1 MLDRIDSNDITVQVE
16 TSNSDR
22 VVPDGIAL
30 SKGTFDLGA
39 NDGGTFTAMGMNK
52 SGNQTGL
59 GTGWVTVTGWTAN
72 AAFPGTVITSNALVV
87 AQAAQ
92 VQIVFR
98 ARFGTGLWVTKMQS
112 DMRIRVNGVVVK
124 ESSGDDLNLFSVVV
138 NANVGDAISVQVKLR
153 SWPPAQNFL
162 AASDTSVTVKLN
174 TPGRQDF
181 ENDLLWPDKTT
192 FNSTGSIRYAVP
204 PGKLKGRKSLW
215 RVFSTSDSDIKFPG
229 TANERVDTTT
239 TTTEWAGF
247 SVGPVITQSK
257 NPVAVEP
264 GMTVQMSGTFAVR
277 GTINSGDGGL
287 KNDLDQD
294 TRAIIRFALWG
305 KGITQDEYGV
315 DVITTREL
323 MYYEGILGTN
333 QSAYTSFNIGGVP
346 AATVPAGITD
356 VFFTA
361 SSIYE
366 TGGDY
371 GSIDYEFEDAANQA
385 LKVSYFGVSE
395 DSNPLVIKTNL
406 PTSVNK
412 TYKHTMSKTG
422 VAFKNR
428 ARFNNIQPNANIV
441 FFGYAGTGCVV
452 NIYNWTGSRGSLI
465 GTYTALANE
474 RKVISI
480 TPTGTDQIE
489 IVKNGASADFF
500 IESVTNNAGDSLTSF
515 WNQIEMV
522 NMTSINDDI
531 SRISI
536 LREEGDRGNATID
549 FSSDVLDPA
558 TSATLKPGKRIRVL
572 GRHYGEGELQK
583 PDDWDDPAEY
593 EVLYTGTIKRV
604 TSSYTYDDQP
614 IIQVTAYDAHDSVE
628 KVPAG
633 VVLDQMIEYGPY
645 FNVLNTPVLYN
656 DIDWGGASKPLP
668 NKFIFKPSAYG
679 DMSLA
684 DGIYTTR
691 NTHKAFWW
699 VDRYNRV
706 IIKNTLPTTS
716 VITLS
721 DGTVTG
727 DLDYGTFKRGSDT
740 DSVINKISVQEF
752 LLDRQDIVEK
762 TLPSGD
768 VPPLENSYTS
778 SKTQTAVFM
787 NNDSINSYGEF
798 EKSFDVVRGDGDL
811 LNLYNG
817 VIGTSFSTWA
827 QDILDQRSEPTLNVS
842 DVSVP
847 IKSSDD
853 IRLISSLEI
862 LDRITVAYKGE
873 TQFTRIREI
882 EHTIVPGR
890 WYTELRFNSKSEM
903 TYWG

>member
-1 MLDRIDSNDITVQVE
+1 MLDKIDSNDITVQVE
-16 TSNSDR
+16 TSSSDR

-30 SKGTFDLGA
+30 SKGTFDLGTT
-39 NDGGTFTAMGMNK
+39 DGGTFTAMGMNK

-72 AAFPGTVITSNALVV
+72 SGFPGTVITSNALVV

-92 VQIVFR
+92 VQVVFR
-98 ARFGTGLWVTKMQS
+98 ARFGSGLWVSKVKS
-112 DMRIRVNGVVVK
+112 AMRILQNGSIIK
-124 ESSGDDLNLFSVVV
+124 ESSGDDLNMMSVVA
-138 NANVGDAISVQVKLR
+138 NAAAGDTFSVQVR
-153 SWPPAQNFL
+153 MTSWPSLQNYL
-162 AASDTSVTVKLN
+162 NASDTSLTVKQNSQYRL
-174 TPGRQDF
+174 DF
-181 ENDLLWPDKTT
+181 ENDLLWPDKTE

-215 RVFSTSDSDIKFPG
+215 RIYSEAHETGFGDNTGVGSSY
-229 TANERVDTTT
+229 
-239 TTTEWAGF
+239 TEWTGF

-257 NPVAVEP
+257 NPVAVEG
-264 GMTVQMSGTFAVR
+264 GMTITMAGTFAVR
-277 GTINSGDGGL
+277 GTINSGDGRL
-287 KNDLDQD
+287 KNDLDVG
-294 TRAIIRFALWG
+294 TRAIIRFSLWG

-315 DVITTREL
+315 DVVDTREL
-323 MYYEGILGTN
+323 MYYEGLLGTN
-333 QSAYTSFNIGGVP
+333 QSAYTSFNIAGVP
-346 AATVPAGITD
+346 AATIPAGITE
-356 VFFTA
+356 VYFTA

-371 GSIDYEFEDAANQA
+371 GSIDYEFEAVNQA

-395 DSNPLVIKTNL
+395 DSDPLRIIPAL
-406 PTSVNK
+406 PSSVNK
-412 TYKHTMSKTG
+412 TYKHSMSKTG

-428 ARFNNIQPNANIV
+428 ARFNNVQPSCNLT
-441 FFGYAGTGCVV
+441 FFGYPGIGCVV
-452 NIYNWTGSRGSLI
+452 NVYNWTGSRGSLI

-474 RKVISI
+474 RKVVSI

-489 IVKNGASADFF
+489 IVKNGASNDFF
-500 IESVTNNAGDSLTSF
+500 IESVSNNTGHNANGY
-515 WNQIEMV
+515 WNQVELV
-522 NMTSINDDI
+522 NMTNINDDI

-536 LREEGDRGNATID
+536 LREEGDRGNCTID

-572 GRHYGEGELQK
+572 GRHYGAGVDQEP
-583 PDDWDDPAEY
+583 PDWTGASNY
-593 EVLYTGTIKRV
+593 EVVYTGTIKRV
-604 TSSYTYDDQP
+604 TSEYSYDDQP

-633 VVLDQMIEYGPY
+633 VVFDQMIEYGPY
-645 FNVLNTPVLYN
+645 LNVLNVPVKYN
-656 DIDWGGASKPLP
+656 DIDWGGSSKPLP

-691 NTHKAFWW
+691 NTIKGFWW
-699 VDRYNRV
+699 VNRYNEVV
-706 IIKNTLPTTS
+706 IKSTLPTTS
-716 VITLS
+716 IITLS

-752 LLDRQDIVEK
+752 LLDRKDIVEK
-762 TLPSGD
+762 KLSGGD
-768 VPPLENSYTS
+768 TPPLDSDYTL

-787 NNDSINSYGEF
+787 NNTSINSYGEF

-811 LNLYNG
+811 LNLFNG
-817 VIGTSFSTWA
+817 VIGTSFSSWA
-827 QDILDQRSEPTLNVS
+827 QAILDQRSEPTLNVS
-842 DVSVP
+842 SVSIP

-853 IRLISSLEI
+853 IRLISALEI
-862 LDRITVAYKGE
+862 LDRITVAFKGE
-873 TQFTRIREI
+873 SQFTRIREI
-882 EHTIVPGR
+882 EHTIVPGK
-890 WYTELRFNSKSEM
+890 WFTELRFNSKSEM